1 MRTSRVQR
9 LAAAC
14 RLPVFTLLLILV
26 SAAALSA
33 ATLSGRVLD
42 PDGRPM
48 AGARVLAT
56 NAFGTQ
62 ADRSTG
68 DDGRFE
74 MAGLGAGDY
83 NLRVI
88 ADGFIADPLH
98 VTLTAGDTR
107 DVELKVRLAAVTE
120 SIVVS
125 ASQVDVP
132 LSATPDSVTVIT
144 GADLQARQVETV
156 ADALRTVPGLS
167 VVRSGD
173 RGAIT
178 SLFPRGGG
186 SNYTLVLVDGI
197 RANAFGGGFD
207 FGHLSVADIDR
218 IEVVRGPQSAL
229 YGSDA
234 IGGVVQIVTKRG
246 GAPRVAGLFEHG
258 SQNTTRAVVDASGS
272 VDRWNWGGGV
282 VRTSSD
288 GFTGVAPGTPGTPGT
303 TTRVSNDD
311 DRLTRASG
319 TLGWQRPGGP
329 DFLVSGNIGRDER
342 GFPGPYGSNP
352 IGAYSGVDRV
362 SRGVN
367 NTRQIG
373 GRFTNAWSGRVHQ
386 RVDASYSNIAS
397 DFTSPYGPSTSGSGR
412 TDLHVQ
418 EDVVIARA
426 LAASAGVEYQRERG
440 SSSFIT
446 DAAGNASD
454 IHRGVTGFFGEA
466 RYTGS
471 DRLSVT
477 GGVRVERLTRDAL
490 AQDAFGS
497 RPAFPEQT
505 IDSFNPKVAVSYL
518 VPTSLGAESPT
529 RLHAS
534 AGTGIRPPDAFE
546 IAFTDNPN
554 LKPERTRSVDAGI
567 EQQFDGGALA
577 LGATMFV
584 NRYDDLLVTIGR
596 SLQSASHYKT
606 DNISNARAT
615 GLELSAAAR
624 LSAALTLR
632 GNYTLLNTD
641 ILSVDGLNGT
651 APSPFKVG
659 DALIRRPHQQGDV
672 TLTWAEGRLTA
683 FGEMT
688 SRSQVLDIEPN
699 FGASGGLF
707 FTPGNTVV
715 NTGASLRLLGGLE
728 VYARVMNLANRAYEE
743 TLGYPA
749 LGRSGTVGIRIAA
762 TR

>member
-1 MRTSRVQR
+1 MRTSRVPR

-14 RLPVFTLLLILV
+14 RVLSLTLSLLLV

-48 AGARVLAT
+48 PGARVLAT
-56 NAFGTQ
+56 NALGTL

-74 MAGLGAGDY
+74 MTGLGAGEY
-83 NLRVI
+83 TLRVI
-88 ADGFIADPLH
+88 ADGFIADPMR
-98 VTLTAGDTR
+98 VTIAASDTR
-107 DVELKVRLAAVTE
+107 TVELKVRLAAITE
-120 SIVVS
+120 SVVVS
-125 ASQVDVP
+125 AAQVDVP
-132 LSATPDSVTVIT
+132 LSGTPDSVTVIS
-144 GADLQARQVETV
+144 GADLQTHQVETV
-156 ADALRTVPGLS
+156 ADALRLVPGLA

-178 SLFPRGGG
+178 SIFPRGGG

-207 FGHLSVADIDR
+207 FGHLALADIDR
-218 IEVVRGPQSAL
+218 IEVVRGPESAL

-234 IGGVVQIVTKRG
+234 IGGVVQVVTKRG
-246 GAPRVAGLFEHG
+246 GAPRVAGTFEHG
-258 SQNTTRAVVDASGS
+258 SQNTTRVVIDGSGS
-272 VDRWNWGGGV
+272 ANNWSWGGGL

-288 GFTGVAPGTPGTPGT
+288 GFTGTAPATGEN
-303 TTRVSNDD
+303 VSNDND
-311 DRLTRASG
+311 QLTRGSASI
-319 TLGWQRPGGP
+319 GWQRPGGV
-329 DFLVSGNIGRDER
+329 DVLVNGNVGRDER
-342 GFPGPYGSNP
+342 GFPGPFGSNP
-352 IGAYSGVDRV
+352 IGVYGGVDRV
-362 SRGVN
+362 SRGAN

-373 GRFTNAWSGRVHQ
+373 GRFSNPWSATVRQ

-397 DFTSPYGPSTSGSGR
+397 DFTSQYGPSTSGSGR
-412 TDLHVQ
+412 TDLRVQ
-418 EDVVIARA
+418 EDVVVARA
-426 LAASAGVEYQRERG
+426 LAASVGVEYQRERG

-446 DAAGNASD
+446 NAAGDAID
-454 IHRGVTGFFGEA
+454 IRRGVTGFFGEA
-466 RYTGS
+466 RYAGG

-490 AQDAFGS
+490 EKDAFGS
-497 RPAFPEQT
+497 RPAFADQT
-505 IDSFNPKVAVSYL
+505 INSFNPKIAVSYL
-518 VPTSLGAESPT
+518 MPTSLGATSPT

-567 EQQFDGGALA
+567 EQQLRGGAFA
-577 LGATMFV
+577 IGATAFM
-584 NRYDDLLVTIGR
+584 NRYDDLLITVGR
-596 SLQSASHYKT
+596 SLLAASHYKT
-606 DNISNARAT
+606 DNISNARAS

-632 GNYTLLNTD
+632 GSYTLLNTD
-641 ILSVDGLNGT
+641 ILSVDGINGA

-659 DALIRRPHQQGDV
+659 DALIRRPHHQGA
-672 TLTWAEGRLTA
+672 LSITWAGKRLTA

-688 SRSQVLDIEPN
+688 SRSQALDIEPN

-707 FTPGNTVV
+707 FAPGSTVV
-715 NTGASLRLLGGLE
+715 NTGASVRLHGDLE

-749 LGRSGTVGIRIAA
+749 LGRSGMVGIRIAA
-762 TR
+762 GR